1 MGGYNEIQNPPKRY
15 GLIDLPYL
23 REVCG
28 FSRSEHFTEQ
38 YRQWVQEAIDNGR
51 NQRESHWTESIAVG
65 SVGFVE
71 EIKARLGVKGAGRRV
86 QQQQADR
93 FVLKEETGAYSVYFE
108 PQNGRL
114 NPNNTYSWDV
124 FGEYSI
130 G

>member
-93 FVLKEETGAYSVYFE
+93 FVLKEETGAYSAYFE